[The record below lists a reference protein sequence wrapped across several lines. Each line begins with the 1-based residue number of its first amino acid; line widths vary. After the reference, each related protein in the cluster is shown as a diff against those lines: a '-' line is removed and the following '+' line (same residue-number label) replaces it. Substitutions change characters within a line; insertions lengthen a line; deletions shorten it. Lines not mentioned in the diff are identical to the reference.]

1 MEEKINLSLF
11 ECFLNHHHQLIMQK
25 ILPMLK
31 NLDGNKEVVAEIK
44 DRMSDLKGRIKKKAK
59 EKKIKVWMRH

>member
-1 MEEKINLSLF
+1 
-11 ECFLNHHHQLIMQK
+11 
-25 ILPMLK
+25 MLK

>member
-44 DRMSDLKGRIKKKAK
+44 DRMSDLKVRIKKKAK